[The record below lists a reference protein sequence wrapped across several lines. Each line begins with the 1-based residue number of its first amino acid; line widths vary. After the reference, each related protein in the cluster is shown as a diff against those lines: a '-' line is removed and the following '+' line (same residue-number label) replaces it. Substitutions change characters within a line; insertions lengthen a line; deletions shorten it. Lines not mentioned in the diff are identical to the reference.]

1 MIQKS
6 LCENDG
12 TPKLYTHKCS
22 PGDVGRELTFLELDE
37 FAKEIVT
44 EKYLP
49 GGTDVRDGAVP
60 GADLYIAGH
69 GTAGHDVVV
78 RYRDPRRTDYGIP
91 SLAERTYEGA
101 PVFPVAVFVDLWN
114 AGDGTPDKRPA
125 GGQYFVRVFFKS
137 LLPFSKQPV
146 REYDADKA
154 AKAVFQAWSNLDS
167 SYFEDALAEDFQY
180 ASDQV
185 FAVITSKKEYLDYIT
200 GKYKTIQKSNSAPEV
215 RLCRNRN
222 TGQPAV
228 YLNQRGNEAIL
239 DITMDSGYISE
250 MVMHGNTG
258 AYQAYE
264 MPAKGMDLYEF
275 EFRLLPFLFAQCNE
289 GKLGKDLLADKA
301 FIQNTV
307 SQNAPACSWDWS
319 EFDVITADM
328 DGAESVIV
336 FTFPLEDTPLPRCKY
351 AAAVF
356 GQKTGF
362 YTLEHGADDT
372 WFFCRQSGSTHS
384 NFGEVERCD
393 SIREFLSLLEGKV
406 SLKHSIRRFLKSLF
420 K

>member
-12 TPKLYTHKCS
+12 SPKVYIHKCA
-22 PGDVGRELTFLELDE
+22 PEDEGREMTLSELDT
-37 FAKEIVT
+37 FAKEIVI
-44 EKYLP
+44 EKYFP
-49 GGTDVRDGAVP
+49 GGTDVRDGVVP

-69 GTAGHDVVV
+69 GSAGHDVVV
-78 RYRDPRRTDYGIP
+78 RYRDERRTDYGITP
-91 SLAERTYEGA
+91 LSERQEDGE
-101 PVFPVAVFVDLWN
+101 PVFPVAVFVELWN
-114 AGDGTPDKRPA
+114 AGEGTPDKRPA
-125 GGQYFVRVFFKS
+125 GGLYLVRVFFKS
-137 LLPFSKQPV
+137 LLRFGDQPIL
-146 REYDADKA
+146 ENDADKA
-154 AKAVFQAWSNLDS
+154 AKAVFSAWSDLDA
-167 SYFEDALAEDFQY
+167 SYFEDVLAEDFQY

-185 FAVITSKKEYLDYIT
+185 FAVITSKKEYLHYIT
-200 GKYKTIQKSNSAPEV
+200 GKFNTIRKSDSAPEV
-215 RLCRNRN
+215 RLCRNSR

-239 DITMDSGYISE
+239 DFTLENGYISE
-250 MVMHGNTG
+250 MIMHGNTG
-258 AYQAYE
+258 DYQAYE

-275 EFRLLPFLFAQCNE
+275 EFRFLPFLFDKCNE
-289 GKLGKDLLADKA
+289 GEISKDLLADKKY
-301 FIQNTV
+301 IMDSV
-307 SQNAPACSWDWS
+307 SHNAPACTWDWS
-319 EFDVITADM
+319 EFDIKTADM
-328 DGAESVIV
+328 EGAESVIV

-356 GQKTGF
+356 GQKAGF
-362 YTLEHGADDT
+362 YTLEHGANDT